1 MRYSVVCIFRV
12 RSVSHNDADS
22 DGSRSLTIPIP
33 KNTNVRIIATQPF
46 LLFPPYN
53 SPCNGR
59 RPPIP

>member
-1 MRYSVVCIFRV
+1 MMLTLMVAEV
-12 RSVSHNDADS
+12 
-22 DGSRSLTIPIP
+22 LTIPIP